1 MSVFSYNSY
10 HKLITVFILIIWSII
25 HFSNKEK
32 FNNYDNGQ
40 VRKIGHFVN
49 GKNDGLWTWYYEN
62 GQKKMEGHFENGKRT
77 GLWITYDFLGR
88 KVIQSQYKNDQLNGE
103 FIRWDSQGNIL
114 KNSYYKSGARVE

>member
-1 MSVFSYNSY
+1 
-10 HKLITVFILIIWSII
+10 
-25 HFSNKEK
+25 
-32 FNNYDNGQ
+32 
-40 VRKIGHFVN
+40 
-49 GKNDGLWTWYYEN
+49 
-62 GQKKMEGHFENGKRT
+62 MEGHFENGKRT